1 MASTSPVAA
10 QGLRGSRG
18 SLDLQN
24 RVAQDHD
31 FSFLRTASQVQRF
44 VTAGYLVKLVSNADF
59 ELHHVSHPY
68 ARPEVRLFVERLA
81 AQYRRACGDRLVVT
95 SLTRPDSE
103 QPRNASDLS
112 VHPTGMAVDLRLSTN
127 RACRRWLEAV
137 LVDLERARVIEAT
150 RERRPAHYHIAVFP
164 RSYVR
169 YVKSRQSMTQRTA
182 LTSGEART
190 QGAGP
195 PSPTR
200 YRVRSGDSL
209 WSIAR
214 RYGTT
219 IARIQR
225 QNALAS
231 SRIYSGQVLEIS
243 VGDGVASAPI
253 RYHVR
258 EGDSLWNIARKHG
271 TTVAEIRS
279 TNALA
284 SSRILPGQVL
294 DLPVSN

>member
-1 MASTSPVAA
+1 MASTSSVAA

-24 RVAQDHD
+24 RVARDHD
-31 FSFLRTASQVQRF
+31 FSFLRTPSQVQRF
-44 VTAGYLVKLVSNADF
+44 VTAGYLVRVTSNADF
-59 ELHHVSHPY
+59 ELHEVSHPY
-68 ARPEVRLFVERLA
+68 ARAEVRLFVERLA

-127 RACRRWLEAV
+127 RACRSWLEGV

-164 RSYVR
+164 RSYAR
-169 YVKSRQSMTQRTA
+169 YVESRPSTTQRTA
-182 LTSGEART
+182 SISGEART

-195 PSPTR
+195 PSPMR
-200 YRVRSGDSL
+200 YRVRRGDSL

-219 IARIQR
+219 IARIQS

-243 VGDGVASAPI
+243 VSDGIASAPI

-258 EGDSLWNIARKHG
+258 AGDSLWNIARKHG
-271 TTVAEIRS
+271 TTVAAIRS

-294 DLPVSN
+294 DVPVSN